1 MKCGLS
7 NKRDHDLR
15 THPNLFKDLIGSFER
30 TELKRWSGI
39 WDWLLSI
46 CKLESESGCK
56 RD

>member
-1 MKCGLS
+1 MKYELS

-30 TELKRWSGI
+30 TEKKRSLGI

-46 CKLESESGCK
+46 CKLEYESGWK
-56 RD
+56 